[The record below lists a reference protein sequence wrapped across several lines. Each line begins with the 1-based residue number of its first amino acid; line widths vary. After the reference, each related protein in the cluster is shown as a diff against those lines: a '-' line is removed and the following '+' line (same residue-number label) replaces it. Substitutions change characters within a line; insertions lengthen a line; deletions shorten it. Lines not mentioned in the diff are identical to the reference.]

1 MKILEDKTLNKVN
14 QLNDNLYFS
23 YELEKPF
30 MELAEELKKEIEH
43 LKDIKL
49 ICFKCEDY
57 TKNYDSWFDTCD
69 SSHHSREFERLEL
82 ISELI
87 GKELTNTIY

>member
-1 MKILEDKTLNKVN
+1 MKFLENKTLKKVN
-14 QLNDNLYFS
+14 ELNDNLYFS

-43 LKDIKL
+43 LKDIKI
-49 ICFKCEDY
+49 ICFRCEDY
-57 TKNYDSWFDTCD
+57 TSNYENWYDVCD
-69 SSHHSREFERLEL
+69 SSHHSREFEKLEL

-87 GKELTNTIY
+87 GTELTNTIY

>member
-1 MKILEDKTLNKVN
+1 MKLLEDKTINKVN

-23 YELEKPF
+23 YELDKPF
-30 MELAEELKKEIEH
+30 MELAKEVKEEIQH
-43 LKDIKL
+43 LKDVKL

-57 TKNYDSWFDTCD
+57 TDNYENWFDVCD
-69 SSHHSREFERLEL
+69 SSHHSREFETLEL

-87 GKELTNTIY
+87 GTELTNTIY